1 MRVDVHALY
10 YHSTHVD
17 RVARNGADTC
27 PAGLH
32 QALLL
37 SLISGLD
44 CRRGAAK
51 RLPDSGG

>member
-17 RVARNGADTC
+17 RLARNGADTC
-27 PAGLH
+27 PAAL

-37 SLISGLD
+37 ALISGLD

-51 RLPDSGG
+51 GLPGSGG